1 MPINFTHLEP
11 EYAKYTN
18 AIIQSALEAADPY
31 KAVISSII
39 IEKNHLEICGQSY
52 DLRKIDRVLVA
63 GMGKAVGAMA
73 AAVTDKLGDSIHS
86 GVIVAKHEVPAHDI
100 SPRIKIVYGDHPIP
114 SERSIASAD
123 SVIEFLENTTED
135 DLIICLISGGGSALV
150 AKPING
156 ISITELQQLTDTLLK
171 SGARI
176 QEVNTIRKHI
186 DAIKGGGLAKIAGN
200 ATMEAL
206 IVSDVLGDDLSMI
219 ASGPTCSDDTT
230 YAEAFGILDKYG
242 LIEKTPRKI
251 INTIEEGILG
261 KIEETLKPGDK
272 ILATKHNRII
282 ASLTAS
288 IQQAKKKADEL
299 GFETQILSTHL
310 VGEAREI
317 GHVAG
322 SILRS
327 LANTDL
333 ILKKPAMMIAGGE
346 STVTIEGDGI
356 GGRNQEI
363 AFGAMHEISGCEK
376 CALIALAT
384 DGEDGPTDAAG
395 AYVTGATWH
404 LATELGLDVQK
415 FGSRNDTYT
424 FFRAIDHLI
433 MTGPTGTNVNDLLF
447 LIAF

>member
-11 EYAKYTN
+11 EYGKYIN
-18 AIIQSALEAADPY
+18 AIIQSALEAADPF
-31 KAVISSII
+31 KSVISSII
-39 IEKNHLEICGQSY
+39 IEKDHLEICGQSY
-52 DLRKIDRVLVA
+52 DLRKIDRILVV

-73 AAVTDKLGDSIHS
+73 AAVTDRLGEAIHS
-86 GVIVAKHEVPAHDI
+86 GVIVAKHEVTQHDI

-114 SERSIASAD
+114 SDRSIASAD
-123 SVIEFLENTTED
+123 SVIDFLKESTDD

-156 ISITELQQLTDTLLK
+156 ITITELQQLTDALLK

-219 ASGPTCSDDTT
+219 ASGPTCGDETT
-230 YAEAFGILDKYG
+230 YAEAFSILDKYG
-242 LIEKTPRKI
+242 LIEKTPQKI
-251 INTIEEGILG
+251 IDTIEAGILG
-261 KIEETLKPGDK
+261 RIAETLKPGDK
-272 ILATKHNRII
+272 ILATKQNHII

-288 IQQAKKKADEL
+288 IQQAKKKANEL

-327 LANTDL
+327 LAKTDL

-346 STVTIEGDGI
+346 STVTIKGDGM

-363 AFGAMHEISGCEK
+363 AFGAMPEISGCEK

-395 AYVTGATWH
+395 AYVTGATWD
-404 LATELGLDVQK
+404 LAIKLGLVAQQ
-415 FGSRNDTYT
+415 FGSRNDTNT
-424 FFRAIDHLI
+424 FFCAIDHLI
-433 MTGPTGTNVNDLLF
+433 MTGPTGTNVNDLMF